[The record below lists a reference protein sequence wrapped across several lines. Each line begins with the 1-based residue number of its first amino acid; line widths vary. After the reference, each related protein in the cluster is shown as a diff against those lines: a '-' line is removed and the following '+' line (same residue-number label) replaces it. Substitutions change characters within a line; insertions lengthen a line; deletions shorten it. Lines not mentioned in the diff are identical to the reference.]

1 MTFTY
6 VVLLFSLTGLWPV
19 CDKYIEFSSTPA
31 GTMSQNE
38 IFVQYL
44 PLVLYEEL
52 TKESA
57 TRFLESKPWSL
68 FLYIKR
74 FCALVNAD
82 KLSEGQVQELDD
94 IIQGMLQT
102 RLDLVS
108 GKGKQARQK
117 HEFSW
122 VIPKHVFLTHYPS
135 IIRHAGTLKQYS
147 TIRKESKNGE
157 LKRMAKVGN
166 NKKNTLATLLNVDN
180 KQQATSTY
188 EGKFS
193 DEPLT
198 IAEVCLR
205 PDESVTDYITH
216 VWGTSSVILANLIEY
231 NGIKYSNRYQHSVLV
246 YTKDK
251 KDFSVGVIRQLVA
264 KSYGEPTVYVVYEE
278 TDKKFIGNLDVYE
291 VTMKGK
297 LGHAKITDL
306 AHYKPSYLF
315 QIKNKSLLTL
325 YCVPYLK

>member
-1 MTFTY
+1 
-6 VVLLFSLTGLWPV
+6 
-19 CDKYIEFSSTPA
+19 
-31 GTMSQNE
+31 MSQNE
-38 IFVQYL
+38 ILIQYL
-44 PLVLYEEL
+44 SLVLYEEL

-57 TRFLESKPWSL
+57 KRFLESKAWSL
-68 FLYIKR
+68 YLYIKR
-74 FCALVNAD
+74 FCVLVNAD
-82 KLSEGQVQELDD
+82 KLSEGQVRELQDV
-94 IIQGMLQT
+94 IHEMLQT

-108 GKGKQARQK
+108 GKEKKTRRK
-117 HEFSW
+117 HEFAW
-122 VIPKHVFLTHYPS
+122 VLPKHVFPLQYPI
-135 IIRHAGTLKQYS
+135 IIRHAGVLKQYS

-180 KQQATSTY
+180 RLQATSTY

-264 KSYGEPTVYVVYEE
+264 KSYGKPTVYVVYEE

-297 LGHAKITDL
+297 FGHAKITDL
-306 AHYKPSYLF
+306 AHYKPSYLY
-315 QIKNKSLLTL
+315 QTQNKFLMTL
-325 YCVPYLK
+325 YCMPYLK